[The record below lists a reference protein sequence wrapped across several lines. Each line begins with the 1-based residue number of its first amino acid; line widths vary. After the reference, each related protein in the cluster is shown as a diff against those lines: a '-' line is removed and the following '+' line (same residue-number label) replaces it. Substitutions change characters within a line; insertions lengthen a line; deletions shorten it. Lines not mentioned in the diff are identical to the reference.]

1 MHSLFSVS
9 AAVLVL
15 AGVGSVGRAERAVE
29 ASPQA
34 AAGVIQSQDTN
45 VTGVVAEFIE
55 CKRKDGVL
63 SLRIRLRNTSGAAVN
78 VPLISNRNFDE
89 YYVTAG
95 SKKYFILRD
104 DEKTPLAPA
113 ASPFGG
119 LSVDIPKGGS
129 WTWWAKY
136 PAPPDSE
143 TKINYFTPLAPPFE
157 DVTIGS

>member
-15 AGVGSVGRAERAVE
+15 AGGGAVGRAERAVE
-29 ASPQA
+29 PSPQA
-34 AAGVIQSQDTN
+34 AGAVIQSQDAN
-45 VTGVVAEFIE
+45 ASGVVAELIE

-63 SLRIRLRNTSGAAVN
+63 SLRVRLRNTSGAPVR
-78 VPLISNRNFDE
+78 VPLISARNFDE

-113 ASPFGG
+113 ASGFGG
-119 LSVDIPKGGS
+119 LTVEIPKGGS

-143 TKINYFTPLAPPFE
+143 TKINYITPLAPPFE
-157 DVTIGS
+157 DVPIGK